1 MASASRDQRQRALW
15 PEVLE
20 VVLNLPALNAFLT
33 ELKFNNS
40 KAWFDENRG
49 RYGLLRQ
56 EFISFMD
63 EVIAGVAVNDP
74 SVTAVR
80 AQDTLFRINRDVRF
94 TQDKAPYKTS
104 FSAAISPGGRHSS
117 LPVYYVQIGPDESFV
132 GGGVHVPPP
141 DDLRVIRDYI
151 ERFPGKADAL
161 LEHPALARSFG
172 GLAKE
177 GVLQRF
183 PRGFG
188 EASELLKFK
197 SFTVSA
203 DFEAVA
209 QQDLVAFI
217 AGKCGAM
224 QPLHAWL
231 REALAYRKP

>member
-1 MASASRDQRQRALW
+1 M
-15 PEVLE
+15 E
-20 VVLNLPALNAFLT
+20 VVLNLPTLNAFLT

-49 RYGLLRQ
+49 SYQVLRQ
-56 EFISFMD
+56 EFVSFMN
-63 EVIAGVAVNDP
+63 EVITGVTRIDP
-74 SVTAVR
+74 SVAAVR

-94 TQDKAPYKTS
+94 AKDKAPYKTI

-117 LPVYYVQIGPDESFV
+117 LPLYYIQIGPDESFV
-132 GGGVHVPPP
+132 GGGVHFPQP

-151 ERFPGKADAL
+151 ERYPEKANTL
-161 LEHPALARSFG
+161 LEHPVLTQSFG
-172 GLAKE
+172 GLARE

-209 QQDLVAFI
+209 QHDLVAFVI
-217 AGKCGAM
+217 DRCQAM

-231 REALAYRKP
+231 REALSYRKG

>member
-1 MASASRDQRQRALW
+1 VS
-15 PEVLE
+15 PEVT
-20 VVLNLPALNAFLT
+20 LNLPALNTFLT

-40 KAWFDENRG
+40 KAWFDENRS

-56 EFISFMD
+56 EFISFME

-94 TQDKAPYKTS
+94 ANDKAPYKTT
-104 FSAAISPGGRHSS
+104 FSAAISPGGRHSN
-117 LPVYYVQIGPDESFV
+117 LPVYYVQVGPDESFV
-132 GGGVHVPPP
+132 GGGVHLPQP
-141 DDLRVIRDYI
+141 DELRVIRDYI
-151 ERFPGKADAL
+151 ERYPDKANAL
-161 LEHPALARSFG
+161 LDNAGLAESFDGLARES
-172 GLAKE
+172 L
-177 GVLQRF
+177 LQRF

-209 QQDLVAFI
+209 QQDLVAFVV
-217 AGKCGAM
+217 GRCEAM

-231 REALAYRKP
+231 REALSYCKG